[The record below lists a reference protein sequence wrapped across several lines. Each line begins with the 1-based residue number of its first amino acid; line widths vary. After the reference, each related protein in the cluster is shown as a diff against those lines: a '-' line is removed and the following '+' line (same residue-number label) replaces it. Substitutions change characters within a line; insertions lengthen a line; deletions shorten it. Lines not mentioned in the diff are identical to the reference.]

1 LSIDTTNILFICG
14 GAFADLDKIIEGPI
28 GAHSI
33 GVGAKLISRKNSHAK
48 DLFPQVMP
56 EDLISY
62 GLIPEFIGRLPVVS
76 AVHALDRDDLIR
88 ILLEPKNALVKQYE
102 RFFNYDS
109 IELVFTTDALSAIA
123 TRALER

>member
-1 LSIDTTNILFICG
+1 RVADPDKTIERRIGRNSVGF
-14 GAFADLDKIIEGPI
+14 GAELR
-28 GAHSI
+28 
-33 GVGAKLISRKNSHAK
+33 SRKNGPAK

-62 GLIPEFIGRLPVVS
+62 ALIPEFIGRLPVVS

-88 ILLEPKNALVKQYE
+88 ILLAPKNALVKQYE

-109 IELVFTTDALSAIA
+109 IELVFTDDALAAIA
-123 TRALER
+123 GSALERAT